1 MTDLCVR
8 LVGAVAVGRDGSW
21 HTGRELGSRKARTLV
36 ALLGVQRGQPAC
48 TARIVEALWGDSPP
62 RRPAANIATMV
73 SRLRAVVGP
82 DVVAGGR
89 GGYRLGDSVHTDLGD
104 AVAMLS
110 DAQALLAAGFPARA
124 SAAANRALALLGD
137 GVTGDL
143 VGVPV
148 GVSGG
153 DVVLTDQPDTAWTQ
167 AARVVHRELL
177 RQSRHTAAKAALRVA
192 DHTTAVAR
200 GRAAVAADPFDEAAY
215 RILMQAHWAA
225 AEPGRALRV
234 YERLR
239 TTLARELGCD
249 PSRTTQDLHVAI
261 LRANCGYGELSA

>member
-1 MTDLCVR
+1 MPTSSRPRLLVLVGLGLLGVVLGLVGAGVIALERRVGPVVVPWGLILAVLGVACTVR
-8 LVGAVAVGRDGSW
+8 GAAWFVGSRRGAVAV
-21 HTGRELGSRKARTLV
+21 
-36 ALLGVQRGQPAC
+36 LLGWLVP
-48 TARIVEALWGDSPP
+48 T
-62 RRPAANIATMV
+62 IAF
-73 SRLRAVVGP
+73 SAVNP
-82 DVVAGGR
+82 
-89 GGYRLGDSVHTDLGD
+89 
-104 AVAMLS
+104 
-110 DAQALLAAGFPARA
+110 
-124 SAAANRALALLGD
+124 
-137 GVTGDL
+137 
-143 VGVPV
+143 
-148 GVSGG
+148 GG

>member
-1 MTDLCVR
+1 VKVVHVTPTYFAPESRAAADACGLRGFWMGYFAFRAAPL
-8 LVGAVAVGRDGSW
+8 GA
-21 HTGRELGSRKARTLV
+21 
-36 ALLGVQRGQPAC
+36 
-48 TARIVEALWGDSPP
+48 
-62 RRPAANIATMV
+62 
-73 SRLRAVVGP
+73 VGP

-215 RILMQAHWAA
+215 RILMRAHWAA